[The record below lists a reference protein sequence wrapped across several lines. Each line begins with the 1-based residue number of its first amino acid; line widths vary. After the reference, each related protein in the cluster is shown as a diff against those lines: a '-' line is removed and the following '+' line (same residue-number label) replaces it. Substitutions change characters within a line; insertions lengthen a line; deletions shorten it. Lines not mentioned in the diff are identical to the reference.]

1 MANGVTSRPLTRLN
15 PLELTS
21 KQDDH
26 TFEESRE
33 NSEQPASNHAS
44 EQPAGNLVSES
55 WHPKWASARRAAKQF
70 RDWANILSD
79 PPEDVAMAEQ

>member
-1 MANGVTSRPLTRLN
+1 VIEDLIVVRDGLTRATLIRMANGVTSRPLTRLN

-55 WHPKWASARRAAKQF
+55 
-70 RDWANILSD
+70 
-79 PPEDVAMAEQ
+79 